1 MFCVV
6 LNWKT
11 LFESINQYDEF
22 ASGIYSDTMVLKIK
36 KMNMPR
42 LWIEHRAFRS
52 SVWRSPNWAI
62 EATAIIPIQGLEPWY
77 PAWKAS
83 MLTTYIISELLFFA
97 AHKFQKIIHSPKQL
111 DRKYSIN
118 LLPSLMLLIVTFYQ
132 SIMVLRRSQL
142 YFHFT
147 RCLPCFVYQLWMT
160 EDKQNDS

>member
-1 MFCVV
+1 MDNCVHHV
-6 LNWKT
+6 LPLQSTALPTELRRGTIHASTVNRTQGLQIFSLT
-11 LFESINQYDEF
+11 LSQLSYR
-22 ASGIYSDTMVLKIK
+22 GV
-36 KMNMPR
+36 
-42 LWIEHRAFRS
+42 
-52 SVWRSPNWAI
+52 
-62 EATAIIPIQGLEPWY
+62 PIQGLEPWY

-97 AHKFQKIIHSPKQL
+97 AHKFQKIIHNPKQL
-111 DRKYSIN
+111 YRKYSIN

-147 RCLPCFVYQLWMT
+147 RCLACFVYQLWMT

>member
-1 MFCVV
+1 MNQTNLFTIEVR
-6 LNWKT
+6 NWCNMVCMGGCT
-11 LFESINQYDEF
+11 ADTSIMLILPPE
-22 ASGIYSDTMVLKIK
+22 GM
-36 KMNMPR
+36 
-42 LWIEHRAFRS
+42 
-52 SVWRSPNWAI
+52 
-62 EATAIIPIQGLEPWY
+62 IPIKLEWLQLLLKWILVQVRKRFPVQGLEPWY

-97 AHKFQKIIHSPKQL
+97 AHKFQKIIHNPKQL
-111 DRKYSIN
+111 YRKYSIN

-147 RCLPCFVYQLWMT
+147 RCLACFVYQLWMT